1 MMSAPTPLP
10 PTVRVL
16 IVDDHPWVRLGI
28 SGLLAVAVGFVV
40 CGEAETAEDALE
52 LAERIQP
59 DIVIV
64 DISLRGGMDGIALTG
79 MLKNRLPSPAVLVL
93 SMHAEPH
100 FASLALSAG
109 ADGYLNK
116 SEVFG
121 IAEVLRLIMRGETYV
136 SPGMT
141 DALASDPG

>member
-1 MMSAPTPLP
+1 MLAEVHPLN
-10 PTVRVL
+10 TVRVL

-40 CGEAETAEDALE
+40 CGEAESGEDALG
-52 LAERIQP
+52 LAEQIRP

-64 DISLRGGMDGIALTG
+64 DISLKGGMDGIALTG
-79 MLKNRLPSPAVLVL
+79 ALKALESSPAILVL

-100 FASLALSAG
+100 FASLAFSAG
-109 ADGYLNK
+109 ADGYMNK

-121 IAEVLRLIMRGETYV
+121 IVGALHHIMRGETYV
-136 SPGMT
+136 SPGMA
-141 DALASDPG
+141 DDLASVRG

>member
-1 MMSAPTPLP
+1 MSPDIPPLK
-10 PTVRVL
+10 TVRVL

-40 CGEAETAEDALE
+40 CGEAESGEDALG
-52 LAERIQP
+52 LAKRFRP

-64 DISLRGGMDGIALTG
+64 DISLKGQMDGIALTG
-79 MLKNRLPSPAVLVL
+79 ALKALESCPAILVL

-109 ADGYLNK
+109 ADGYMNK

-121 IAEVLRLIMRGETYV
+121 IVGALNLIMRGETYV
-136 SPGMT
+136 SPGMA
-141 DALASDPG
+141 DALARDRG

>member
-1 MMSAPTPLP
+1 MSTPVPLP
-10 PTVRVL
+10 NVVRVL

-40 CGEAETAEDALE
+40 CGEAETGDDALD
-52 LAERIQP
+52 LAERIRP

-64 DISLRGGMDGIALTG
+64 DISLKGDMDGIALTG
-79 MLKNRLPSPAVLVL
+79 ALKNRASSPAVLVL
-93 SMHAEPH
+93 SMHAEPNI
-100 FASLALSAG
+100 AALAFSAG

-121 IAEVLRLIMRGETYV
+121 IAEALRLIMRGE
-136 SPGMT
+136 SPEKPAMT
-141 DALASDPG
+141 DAWASDLG